1 MSNSN
6 QVIAETLVWCVG
18 SSIVKKAFCA
28 ARERPGGINLGLDRK
43 GMSIWWQFKG
53 GMVWA
58 DLYPKLRHLVRIS
71 DLPRFLII
79 HCGANDVG
87 MEKETREL
95 IGAMKTT
102 IEKIKLLMPSVT
114 VVWSQMLPRKSWWY
128 AEDVVA
134 MNKCVRRINS
144 AIAAYVV
151 REGGCYIKYPDLKI
165 EDELLF
171 EKDGVHLSNV
181 GNDILLNTISA
192 AIEQFYNG
200 ETSVY
205 PDLY

>member
-28 ARERPGGINLGLDRK
+28 ARERPGGINLGLDRE
-43 GMSIWWQFKG
+43 GISIWWQFKG

-71 DLPRFLII
+71 DLPHFLII
-79 HCGANDVG
+79 HCGANDIG

-102 IEKIKLLMPSVT
+102 IEKIKQLMPSVT

-128 AEDVVA
+128 SEDMVA

-144 AIAAYVV
+144 AIATYVV
-151 REGGCYIKYPDLKI
+151 REG
-165 EDELLF
+165 
-171 EKDGVHLSNV
+171 VA
-181 GNDILLNTISA
+181 ILNPSQTYTATALR
-192 AIEQFYNG
+192 
-200 ETSVY
+200 
-205 PDLY
+205 PLRD